1 METVKLVKC
10 VYQRAALMAAA
21 DSILNYKG
29 SDVEDVQGMVLQTLT
44 KIMED
49 NLMVRDE
56 IEEIVTKS
64 AVGLAISK
72 LFSDKNDPK
81 EADPKEADPK

>member
-10 VYQRAALMAAA
+10 VYQRAALMATA

-49 NLMVRDE
+49 DLTVRDE
-56 IEEIVTKS
+56 IEETVMKS
-64 AVGLAISK
+64 AADFAIRK

-81 EADPKEADPK
+81 EADSKEADPK